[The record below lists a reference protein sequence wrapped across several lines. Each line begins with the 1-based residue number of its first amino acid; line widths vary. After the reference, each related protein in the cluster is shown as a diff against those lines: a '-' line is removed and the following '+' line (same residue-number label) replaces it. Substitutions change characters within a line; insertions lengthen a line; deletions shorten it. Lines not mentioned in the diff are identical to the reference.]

1 MEEASK
7 WSRRRTTMEK
17 KAFPGIVRH
26 RHQKP
31 VTFDKAIKP
40 DTGWVSGSGEHDGD
54 IKLADI
60 YRPAVARDDIDL
72 GPALEVHS
80 GPRRQLCVGFDRR
93 HTTSGSDN
101 LGQHRRIVS
110 GAGTDLKY
118 LLAGGDVKMVKI
130 AGPEAGHPIVGE
142 NRVDSVGDRGDQSFE
157 EGRGGGPFRLL
168 DQLHEG
174 ELTGAIDGEV
184 EVELGFS
191 GLELS
196 NVDVEIIG

>member
-1 MEEASK
+1 MVS
-7 WSRRRTTMEK
+7 TPYHMEK
-17 KAFPGIVRH
+17 KAFPGIVGH

-31 VTFDKAIKP
+31 ATFDKAIKP

-54 IKLADI
+54 INLADI

-130 AGPEAGHPIVGE
+130 AGSEAGHPIVEVTTRIDRHE
-142 NRVDSVGDRGDQSFE
+142 NVMVEPARVVIRGQKWVAVWVGDDAPRPRAYELLAPNGG
-157 EGRGGGPFRLL
+157 EGL
-168 DQLHEG
+168 DQLRV
-174 ELTGAIDGEV
+174 T
-184 EVELGFS
+184 
-191 GLELS
+191 
-196 NVDVEIIG
+196 